1 MEEKKG
7 VKRFAD
13 LDSDKK
19 NKTEEKKK
27 MFRLL
32 NFSLERDD
40 KIRDEAD
47 FEYKNGVYAIVGNII
62 YVSERPNLWLPNEIY
77 FRQKTDEEVYE
88 YIRITVYG
96 KQINEVK
103 KVKTNCSNDE
113 KELFEFMKNRVNE
126 KMESLDKFDEMLNN
140 DDLYEEE

>member
-1 MEEKKG
+1 M
-7 VKRFAD
+7 
-13 LDSDKK
+13 
-19 NKTEEKKK
+19 EEKKK

-40 KIRDEAD
+40 SIRDESD
-47 FEYKNGVYAIVGNII
+47 FEYKNEVYAIIDNII
-62 YVSERPNLWLPNEIY
+62 YVSEKTNLWLPNEIY
-77 FRQKTDEEVYE
+77 FRQKTGEDVYE
-88 YIRITVYG
+88 YVRITVYG
-96 KQINEVK
+96 KKINEVK
-103 KVKTNCSNDE
+103 TVKTNCSYDE

>member
-1 MEEKKG
+1 
-7 VKRFAD
+7 
-13 LDSDKK
+13 
-19 NKTEEKKK
+19 

-103 KVKTNCSNDE
+103 TVKTNCSYDE
-113 KELFEFMKNRVNE
+113 KELFDFMKKRVDE

-140 DDLYEEE
+140 DDLYKEE